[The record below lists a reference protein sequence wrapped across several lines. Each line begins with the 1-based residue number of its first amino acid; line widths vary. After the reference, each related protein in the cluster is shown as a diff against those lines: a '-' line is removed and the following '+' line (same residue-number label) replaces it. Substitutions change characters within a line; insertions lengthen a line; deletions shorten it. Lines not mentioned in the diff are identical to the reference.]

1 MTITLQAV
9 NELIAYLE
17 SAGELSI
24 REQKFLK
31 LAKAFKQLA
40 AENAYLLNGAAREL
54 NTSWMFHKTMLG
66 AQAALACIAL
76 GDMAAARDWLEGTTD
91 EAGADIPD
99 DITVA
104 GLQAWFD
111 SQMVS
116 NDGKSGFLTRAE
128 AEEAIRKAC
137 PATDRIVAE
146 AEARGVERF
155 AAEQRGVAERLKK
168 RGGDVVMSSI
178 KFCLESAEE
187 AEVFAQQLR
196 EGVAKWANNPF
207 STCAVAPACSGST
220 NRTRVQFSPTFAPSS
235 TPYAMGAACLSA
247 RTLSLISA
255 RCRSL
260 TPLSPLSCLTR
271 RTLNEWAKT
280 PGWVRNTDA

>member
-9 NELIAYLE
+9 NELIASLE

-24 REQKFLK
+24 KETKVMA

-66 AQAALACIAL
+66 AQAALVCLAL
-76 GDMAAARDWLEGTTD
+76 GRESAAREWLEGTTD
-91 EAGADIPD
+91 EAGAEIPD

-111 SQMVS
+111 SHMVS

-137 PATDRIVAE
+137 PATDRIVAGIK
-146 AEARGVERF
+146 ADGVEEF
-155 AAEQRGVAERLKK
+155 AAYCGEENSVFVEAKAYYRSLPDAAAE
-168 RGGDVVMSSI
+168 
-178 KFCLESAEE
+178 FCSM
-187 AEVFAQQLR
+187 LR
-196 EGVAKWANNPF
+196 ENKSEGV
-207 STCAVAPACSGST
+207 
-220 NRTRVQFSPTFAPSS
+220 
-235 TPYAMGAACLSA
+235 
-247 RTLSLISA
+247 
-255 RCRSL
+255 RS
-260 TPLSPLSCLTR
+260 
-271 RTLNEWAKT
+271 
-280 PGWVRNTDA
+280 

>member
-9 NELIAYLE
+9 NELIASLE

-24 REQKFLK
+24 KETKVMA

-40 AENAYLLNGAAREL
+40 AENAYLLNGAAGEL

-66 AQAALACIAL
+66 AQAALVCLAF
-76 GDMAAARDWLEGTTD
+76 GRESAAREWLEGTTD
-91 EAGADIPD
+91 EAGAEIPD

-137 PATDRIVAE
+137 PATDAYLAGIKADAITASLDACSDYLETDCVMD
-146 AEARGVERF
+146 
-155 AAEQRGVAERLKK
+155 RL
-168 RGGDVVMSSI
+168 DISY
-178 KFCLESAEE
+178 EE
-187 AEVFAQQLR
+187 AEKRTSGAIEFHDAMVDFANQLR
-196 EGVAKWANNPF
+196 EGAK
-207 STCAVAPACSGST
+207 
-220 NRTRVQFSPTFAPSS
+220 
-235 TPYAMGAACLSA
+235 
-247 RTLSLISA
+247 
-255 RCRSL
+255 
-260 TPLSPLSCLTR
+260 
-271 RTLNEWAKT
+271 
-280 PGWVRNTDA
+280 